1 MTETDWVS
9 VGTLAVA
16 VDCHIMYIVI
26 ILFHVRR
33 MIYNLSK
40 SSPTTFFAQILGV
53 SKGIQRQEFG
63 GPYYTVFVKTLV
75 QGATVLVWSSDST
88 EDYKSSAKYWHA
100 EALIGAGRHPQALTA
115 AREAEQFFKQMVVK
129 DSGGEEICRIRFG
142 QFGCILKLKGKKKG
156 KQYSI
161 M

>member
-1 MTETDWVS
+1 
-9 VGTLAVA
+9 
-16 VDCHIMYIVI
+16 
-26 ILFHVRR
+26 